1 MSEERPDPGI
11 PPAGL
16 PHHPPPQPGPRPS
29 RVAVLAA
36 TLVAL
41 AVAALWAAF
50 SGVGP
55 ARFDNAALAESI
67 EERTPGTTTVAV
79 LITTLGSTAAM
90 ALLAVAVGAW
100 CWARGTARRRGA
112 GRRRDGGGEPRVH
125 RAQEHPRPEPSA
137 GGRPAGGSVT
147 NESLPSGH
155 ATMSFV
161 VTGTIVVLAWAGRSA
176 LARVALV
183 VAAAVWIG
191 AVGATRVYLGVH
203 WFSDVLAGWAVGAAW
218 LALCVTVWLRWRARV
233 PA

>member
-1 MSEERPDPGI
+1 MSEERPDQGI

-16 PHHPPPQPGPRPS
+16 RGHLPPQPGPRHS

-36 TLVAL
+36 ALVAL

-67 EERTPGTTTVAV
+67 EERSPGITRLAV
-79 LITTLGSTAAM
+79 VVTTLGSTAAM

-100 CWARGTARRRGA
+100 CWGV
-112 GRRRDGGGEPRVH
+112 GRRADAVLAVGAMAGASLVFTVLKNVLDRN
-125 RAQEHPRPEPSA
+125 RPPVPD
-137 GGRPAGGSVT
+137 RLVSVT

-161 VTGTIVVLAWAGRSA
+161 VVGTIVVLAWAGRST
-176 LARVALV
+176 LARVLLV
-183 VAAAVWIG
+183 VAAAAWVG

-218 LALCVTVWLRWRARV
+218 LALCVTAWLRWRARV

>member
-1 MSEERPDPGI
+1 MSDERPDPGI

-16 PHHPPPQPGPRPS
+16 PHHLPGRPQPQHG
-29 RVAVLAA
+29 RVAALAA
-36 TLVAL
+36 VLVAL
-41 AVAALWAAF
+41 AVVALWAAF
-50 SGVGP
+50 AGVGP

-67 EERTPGTTTVAV
+67 EERAPGTTTVAV

-100 CWARGTARRRGA
+100 CWAV
-112 GRRRDGGGEPRVH
+112 GRRADAVFVVGAMAGASLVFTLLKNILDRS
-125 RAQEHPRPEPSA
+125 RPPVPDRLVE
-137 GGRPAGGSVT
+137 VT

-176 LARVALV
+176 LTRVALV
-183 VAAAVWIG
+183 VAAAAWIG

-218 LALCVTVWLRWRARV
+218 LALCVTAWLRWRARV

>member
-16 PHHPPPQPGPRPS
+16 PHHLRGRPQPRPG
-29 RVAVLAA
+29 RVAALAVV
-36 TLVAL
+36 LVAL

-50 SGVGP
+50 VGVGP

-67 EERTPGTTTVAV
+67 EERTPGTTMLAV
-79 LITTLGSTAAM
+79 LVTTLGSTAAM

-100 CWARGTARRRGA
+100 CWAL
-112 GRRRDGGGEPRVH
+112 GRRADAVLAVGAMAGASLVFTVLKNILDRN
-125 RAQEHPRPEPSA
+125 RPPVPD
-137 GGRPAGGSVT
+137 RLVDVT

-161 VTGTIVVLAWAGRSA
+161 VVGTIVVLAWAGRST
-176 LARVALV
+176 LARVLLV
-183 VAAAVWIG
+183 VAAGAWVG

>member
-1 MSEERPDPGI
+1 MPEE

-16 PHHPPPQPGPRPS
+16 RRDLPPQAPRPG
-29 RVAVLAA
+29 RVAALAVGLAVLAA
-36 TLVAL
+36 A
-41 AVAALWAAF
+41 AVWAAF

-100 CWARGTARRRGA
+100 CWAW
-112 GRRRDGGGEPRVH
+112 GRRADAVLTVGAMAGASLVFTVLKNVLDRS
-125 RAQEHPRPEPSA
+125 RPPVPE
-137 GGRPAGGSVT
+137 RLVEVT

-161 VTGTIVVLAWAGRSA
+161 VVGTIVVLAWAGRGT
-176 LARVALV
+176 LARVAML
-183 VAAAVWIG
+183 VAAAAWVG

-203 WFSDVLAGWAVGAAW
+203 WFSDVVAGWAVGAAW
-218 LALCVTVWLRWRARV
+218 LALCVTAWLRWRARV